1 MSYLLKEGERV
12 QRRVDRYLNAEQVIV
27 RGSLRDGKRVSVARM
42 LRLGRRDFEES
53 VDSAVREMLG
63 EMRRFIKRENRK

>member
-1 MSYLLKEGERV
+1 MSYLLKDGERV